1 MHASPTLSR
10 QQVDFLHGPIVHS
23 LVVFSIPLLI
33 SNIFQ
38 QLYNLA
44 DTVIVANFLGDSA
57 LAAIGACTSIYDLLV
72 GFALGIGAG
81 LSVVAARS
89 FGSGDAELLKRSV
102 AAALVIGLLTSVV
115 LSALAQVIL
124 HPLLEALHTPAEILD
139 SSYRYISTITLFTI
153 VMFAYNLFAGLLR
166 AVGNSVMPLVFLVFS
181 SLLNILLDI
190 LFITR
195 FQMGVAGAAYATVIS
210 QGISA
215 VLCAIYLI
223 RKVPLLLPDK
233 RHFRFDRALYGEML
247 GQGLSMGF
255 MHSIVS
261 AGTVVLQYGI
271 NSFGTLII
279 AGHTTARRIYT
290 FFIMPFGAMSNSIS
304 TFVAQNRGANQRER
318 IRKALRCAYLFDF
331 VTAAIISVFLLF
343 FAPALVKL
351 ISGSEEAV
359 VIENASLYLRF
370 VGPFYFVLGVLIQLR
385 SAMQSIGSKLLPLIS
400 SVTELVV
407 KFLFVVFLIPY
418 FGYMAVIVCEP
429 LIWSIMTLQL
439 LIVFRTNP
447 FMREKET

>member
-1 MHASPTLSR
+1 
-10 QQVDFLHGPIVHS
+10 
-23 LVVFSIPLLI
+23 
-33 SNIFQ
+33 
-38 QLYNLA
+38 
-44 DTVIVANFLGDSA
+44 
-57 LAAIGACTSIYDLLV
+57 
-72 GFALGIGAG
+72 
-81 LSVVAARS
+81 
-89 FGSGDAELLKRSV
+89 
-102 AAALVIGLLTSVV
+102 
-115 LSALAQVIL
+115 
-124 HPLLEALHTPAEILD
+124 
-139 SSYRYISTITLFTI
+139 
-153 VMFAYNLFAGLLR
+153 MFAYNLFAGLLR

-223 RKVPLLLPDK
+223 RKVPLLLPNK

-290 FFIMPFGAMSNSIS
+290 FFVMPFGAMSNSIC
-304 TFVAQNRGANQRER
+304 TFVAQNRGAHQRER
-318 IRKALRCAYLFDF
+318 IRKALRYAYLFDF